1 MGSVIVRDDIGTRA
15 GHKVTSMVAASVLA
29 WLMQRKVLGEFALVC
44 VKVGHGDMP
53 YLFENLPAHYSLLA
67 MLSAALAL

>member
-1 MGSVIVRDDIGTRA
+1 MRVG
-15 GHKVTSMVAASVLA
+15 VLF
-29 WLMQRKVLGEFALVC
+29 LPSLVLLSEIPRCTGDLDRGEFPLVC

-53 YLFENLPAHYSLLA
+53 YLFENLPAHYSLPA